1 MTMRMVVASTCFG
14 SLMIV
19 SSVYGQSVQNGSF
32 PFSRYPCPG
41 GAGAAI
47 PDGPDASAIHD
58 LIQIS
63 ELIIKGTVVRVLPS
77 EVIDPNPLNMMHTTS
92 LISVDEVLRGTPPP
106 SNTIAITQLGGRV
119 GACSLTVEDN
129 PIVELHEE
137 YILFLV
143 RDQQPH
149 IPNNSGSPRYVPY
162 GVYGGK
168 AKIVNGKIQFSPS
181 APAGLR
187 EYDNTEIGTFK
198 DIVKRGGDVRKVR
211 RDVPPGLITPR
222 TRP

>member
-1 MTMRMVVASTCFG
+1 MM
-14 SLMIV
+14 V
-19 SSVYGQSVQNGSF
+19 SSGYGQAAQNGSF
-32 PFSRYPCPG
+32 PFSLDPCPG
-41 GAGAAI
+41 GSGSVI

-119 GACSLTVEDN
+119 SGCSLTVTDN
-129 PIVELHEE
+129 PIVELREE

-143 RDQQPH
+143 GDQKPH

-181 APAGLR
+181 APARLR
-187 EYDNTEIGTFK
+187 EYDNTELGTFK
-198 DIVKRGGDVRKVR
+198 DILKGGGDVRKLR

-222 TRP
+222 RRP